1 MSANNKKLKL
11 SKGFTQ
17 HLARSIVHEIRGVG
31 FTLIELLVIIT
42 VTSILALVFLDTITN
57 FYSVITR
64 NNAAIDLTT
73 TSQNLL
79 RSTVETLRVG
89 DGVRQTNSISDANAP
104 SGGWSTSN
112 SNFVIIIASPALD
125 TSRNYIINPDTGSPY
140 MNELVYYKNGA
151 LLIQRTLANPD
162 AAGNSLKTSCPPEI
176 ATANCPADKQLAE
189 YVKNMVFTLY
199 DQDDIATNDPLTAR
213 SMKIDLAMERD
224 LSGAPLTLNN
234 SIRVTLRNRF

>member
-1 MSANNKKLKL
+1 MLASNEGHKS
-11 SKGFTQ
+11 SKG
-17 HLARSIVHEIRGVG
+17 S
-31 FTLIELLVIIT
+31 TLVELLVIIT
-42 VTSILALVFLDTITN
+42 VTSILAIVFLDTITN

-64 NNAAIDLTT
+64 NNASSDLTI

-104 SGGWSTSN
+104 GGAWSTSN
-112 SNFVIIIASPALD
+112 SDFVIVIASPALD
-125 TSRNYIINPDTGSPY
+125 SSRSYIIDPNTGSPY

-151 LLIQRTLANPD
+151 LLMQRVLANPD
-162 AAGNSLKTSCPPEI
+162 ATGNSLKTTCPPEI

-189 YVKNMVFTLY
+189 YVKTMLFTLY
-199 DQDDIATNDPLTAR
+199 DQDDIVTNDPLAAR
-213 SMKIDLAMERD
+213 SIKIDLAMERD

>member
-1 MSANNKKLKL
+1 VLASNEGHKS
-11 SKGFTQ
+11 SKG
-17 HLARSIVHEIRGVG
+17 S
-31 FTLIELLVIIT
+31 TLVELLVIIT
-42 VTSILALVFLDTITN
+42 VTSILAIVFLDTITN

-64 NNAAIDLTT
+64 NNASSDLTI

-104 SGGWSTSN
+104 GGGWSTSN
-112 SNFVIIIASPALD
+112 SDFVIVIASPALD
-125 TSRNYIINPDTGSPY
+125 SSRSYIIDPNTGSPY

-151 LLIQRTLANPD
+151 LLMQRVLANPD
-162 AAGNSLKTSCPPEI
+162 ATGNSLKTTCPPEI

-189 YVKNMVFTLY
+189 YVKTMLFTLY
-199 DQDDIATNDPLTAR
+199 DQDDIVTNDPLAAR
-213 SMKIDLAMERD
+213 SIKIDLAMERD

>member
-1 MSANNKKLKL
+1 MSASKKRQKL
-11 SKGFTQ
+11 SK
-17 HLARSIVHEIRGVG
+17 G

-42 VTSILALVFLDTITN
+42 VTSILAIVFLDTITN

-64 NNAAIDLTT
+64 NNASNDLTT

-79 RSTVETLRVG
+79 RSTVETLRIG

-104 SGGWSTSN
+104 VSGWSTSN
-112 SNFVIIIASPALD
+112 ANFVIIIASPALD
-125 TSRNYIINPDTGSPY
+125 TSHNYIINPDSGSPY
-140 MNELVYYKNGA
+140 MNELVYYKNGT
-151 LLIQRTLANPD
+151 LLIQRALANPD
-162 AAGNSLKTSCPPEI
+162 AAGNSLKTSCPSEI

-189 YVKNMVFTLY
+189 YVKSMVFTLF
-199 DQDDIATNDPLTAR
+199 DQGDIATNDPLAAR
-213 SMKIDLAMERD
+213 SIKIDLAMERD